1 MLLYELC
8 TGRNLFECDV
18 YENVT
23 NEVLVGIARWS
34 DEDLVNRLQPF
45 KSLDRR
51 WPVGL
56 LAMLLNKDPSNRPC
70 DWNVVIRML
79 EQSVTPVLSEQQS
92 NGEIALFASSSEHG
106 SGGIR
111 SSMDQEIRLFNHSDL
126 T

>member
-56 LAMLLNKDPSNRPC
+56 LAMRLNKDPSNRPC

-79 EQSVTPVLSEQQS
+79 KQSVTPIYPSS
-92 NGEIALFASSSEHG
+92 NQRGDCAFCLLFGAWIGRDTLVDGPRNPGCS
-106 SGGIR
+106 ITR
-111 SSMDQEIRLFNHSDL
+111 I
-126 T
+126 